1 MPYQCGVCKKTF
13 DAMTADGLCP
23 NPACYGEPLKYVVSA
38 APGQP
43 AVAGET
49 AASQGKIEDIG
60 LCVLVCDASYSM
72 NDAAFADNPAVK
84 LRLVANAVRRA
95 IVELTQI
102 GRPETAYIAIVA
114 FGGRA
119 ELIRDRAGK
128 PFLKSVAEIK
138 RDLDNDIG
146 DYLFD
151 TFDRDGA
158 NVNRGYTD
166 ISAGLQLAREL
177 YDASLKG
184 DLSRWGVS
192 APVTVRQH
200 DIFIPTEKKQARVPN
215 IRVLIYSDGGHNP
228 SQQKPLNNPFATLQ
242 PSVLMTAFIGDEST
256 DEQLKQ
262 GAEQMKSLANKCPVH
277 QQTGFFLINSVE
289 RYAVLRGLFRM
300 ASGASG
306 FCPQCLRE
314 SGFLREAGS

>member
-166 ISAGLQLAREL
+166 ISAVFSSR
-177 YDASLKG
+177 ASCTTLR
-184 DLSRWGVS
+184 SRATSRAGACPRPS
-192 APVTVRQH
+192 PYASMTSSFRPKRSKRGCR
-200 DIFIPTEKKQARVPN
+200 IFAFSSIPTA
-215 IRVLIYSDGGHNP
+215 
-228 SQQKPLNNPFATLQ
+228 ATTRA
-242 PSVLMTAFIGDEST
+242 SRSRST
-256 DEQLKQ
+256 TR
-262 GAEQMKSLANKCPVH
+262 SRRCN
-277 QQTGFFLINSVE
+277 
-289 RYAVLRGLFRM
+289 LR
-300 ASGASG
+300 
-306 FCPQCLRE
+306 C
-314 SGFLREAGS
+314 